1 MNGQSNWLKNIKYQL
16 VMQGSTKIVIV
27 SMVGNVLLGVAL
39 VLFIAFGRNKPVEKY
54 EAEIATLTTIN
65 DVLEK
70 DNIKFSKSN
79 KESEKRYKKLDA
91 EHRLTMI
98 DLVRSNEEL
107 DRLKKL
113 RPTDGKS
120 DYVDGLSDDAIIG
133 EFTGYLQRRIEKHQ
147 K

>member
-1 MNGQSNWLKNIKYQL
+1 
-16 VMQGSTKIVIV
+16 MQGNTKVVIV
-27 SMVGNVLLGVAL
+27 SLVGNVLLVVAL

-70 DNIKFSKSN
+70 DNVKFSKLN
-79 KESEKRYKKLDA
+79 KESAKKYDKLDA
-91 EHRLTMI
+91 AYKRTII
-98 DLVRSNEEL
+98 DLALSNDEL

-133 EFTGYLQRRIEKHQ
+133 EFTGYLQRRTKKHQ
-147 K
+147 R